1 MKFNWVL
8 LYVWVVLV
16 VETNRTLFHMPLI
29 PKFSLPVHYYP
40 SNRRSTDS
48 YDEEYYE
55 CYDRPRRRRQANWQ
69 HGGAQAAGGHSSSSR
84 DVSPWEEEPR
94 RRDVREPRPGYR
106 HPRGPSFERHRER
119 RHTDSWDEEDDY
131 E

>member
-1 MKFNWVL
+1 MYFFV
-8 LYVWVVLV
+8 
-16 VETNRTLFHMPLI
+16 
-29 PKFSLPVHYYP
+29 SLVHYCP

-55 CYDRPRRRRQANWQ
+55 CYERPRRRRQGNWQ
-69 HGGAQAAGGHSSSSR
+69 HGAQATGGHSSSSR

-94 RRDVREPRPGYR
+94 RREPRDIRETRSGYR